1 MSAAHQLCAILIAG
15 SPADDTDRTP
25 LAQEIPLH
33 LTPLLGK
40 TPLVFAVQA
49 LVEAGITHITCLGWD
64 EPEQCQAQLQSGLQW
79 GCHITWHSLSGPHQ
93 AFSRLVDLAPPEEPF
108 LLATTCS
115 LMRMPSTHM
124 AQPGTLLEPQ
134 EKDTSDFND
143 LWCWAWLD
151 RQLCQ
156 HMSAAHTWQAWP
168 QALAATCH
176 SRQSV
181 QALSLMDGHA
191 ILNAIPRMINR
202 SFPVVLDA
210 SEVEPGIFLSRNV
223 IIHPTAEIIAPFYA
237 GPHVE
242 IEKNCQIGPA
252 VALSGRTHIGHSC
265 RMSETQI
272 GPDSWIGDSLDLH
285 ECVVFRGVI
294 WSRKHQARMTI
305 FDALILAHGNAPLKW
320 RNIVNAFIERTLA
333 LVVVFLLAPIFLL
346 AATASAIARA
356 GPKIIQ
362 LVQPDISHMAIPTVA
377 FISWLGA
384 HPCTLGWKHLVGFV
398 LPNLPGVLM
407 GRCHL
412 IGARPRSLD
421 QWAQLPLAHRR
432 WLAQKNCGLLQEE
445 WVVGIQENDP
455 LQSMVLDRYQE
466 TRSHEWTYKWG
477 LLWRYLHKILAHA
490 NPVKLQAIKT

>member
-1 MSAAHQLCAILIAG
+1 MTSAHTLCAILIAG
-15 SPADDTDRTP
+15 SPTDDTERTP

-79 GCHITWHSLSGPHQ
+79 GCHITWHSLSGPRQ
-93 AFSRLVDLAPPEEPF
+93 AFARLVDLAPAEGPF

-115 LMRMPSTHM
+115 LMRVSSTNT
-124 AQPGTLLEPQ
+124 AQPGTLLEPPAT
-134 EKDTSDFND
+134 DTSDCSP
-143 LWCWAWLD
+143 LWNWAWLD

-156 HMSAAHTWQAWP
+156 EMSAAHRWHEWP

-176 SRQSV
+176 SRV
-181 QALSLMDGHA
+181 PAQALSLMDGNDL
-191 ILNAIPRMINR
+191 LNAIPRMINR

-210 SEVEPGIFLSRNV
+210 TEVEPGIFLSRNV

-237 GPHVE
+237 GPDVE
-242 IEKNCQIGPA
+242 IEKNCRIGPA
-252 VALSGRTHIGHSC
+252 VALSGRTHIGHSS
-265 RMSETQI
+265 RLSETQI
-272 GPDSWIGDSLDLH
+272 GPDSWIGDALDLH

-294 WSRKHQARMTI
+294 WSRRHQARMTI
-305 FDALILAHGNAPLKW
+305 FDALILAHGSTPLKW
-320 RNIVNAFIERTLA
+320 HSLVNAFTERTLA
-333 LVVVFLLAPIFLL
+333 LMLLFLLAPMLLL
-346 AATASAIARA
+346 AVTASAVAQA

-362 LVQPDISHMAIPTVA
+362 LVRPDISHMAIPTVA

-384 HPCTLGWKHLVGFV
+384 HPCTLGWKHMVGFV

-407 GRCHL
+407 GKCHL
-412 IGARPRSLD
+412 SGARPRRLD
-421 QWAQLPLAHRR
+421 QWAQLPLAHQR
-432 WLAQKNCGLLQEE
+432 WLAQKACGLLQEE

-455 LQSMVLDRYQE
+455 LQSMVLERYQE
-466 TRSHEWTYKWG
+466 TRLHEWTYKWG
-477 LLWRYLHKILAHA
+477 LIWRYLHKILVNS